1 MLGTLQVW
9 DRQDGT
15 GMTLGAKGQTGFF
28 QHFGFD
34 F

>member
-9 DRQDGT
+9 DRQAGT
-15 GMTLGAKGQTGFF
+15 GMTLGTKGLMGFF
-28 QHFGFD
+28 QYFGFD